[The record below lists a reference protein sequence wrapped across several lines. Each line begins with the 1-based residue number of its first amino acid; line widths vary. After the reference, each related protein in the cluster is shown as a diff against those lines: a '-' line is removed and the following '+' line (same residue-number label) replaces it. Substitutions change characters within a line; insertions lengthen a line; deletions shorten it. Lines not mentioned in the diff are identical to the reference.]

1 VLLALPLL
9 TCLAAAPTADG
20 KLHAYFFDVGHGDAT
35 LLVSPVGRTVL
46 IDAGPSAAG
55 NHLRLRV
62 PQLAKGELDLVILT
76 HAGDEHLG
84 AMAGLIETVGAR
96 RFLDPGLRD
105 QGEAHA
111 TLITRLQE
119 EGVQIVLPIPDP
131 ETPGELLRIDMGGGV
146 ELEVLWPRAPV
157 ETLLPSARRLQAN
170 SIVLR
175 AVFGETSLLLMG
187 DAQPETEE
195 YLLKRRYALQST
207 LLKVSDHGAA
217 ASSILPFLVGARPLA
232 GIISVGPGNALGA
245 PARSVLQRLQQVGV
259 KAFRTDLDGEVHAV
273 SDGKRFTVVT
283 ERLSAG
289 EATSTKWS
297 FPLAPIEA
305 PAPVAVRPAVRP
317 GKVLRLDDV
326 GVRLVPKVAKAAP
339 AEARAPVAKGAP
351 VVAKAAP
358 AEARGAAGRP
368 EIKRTAPKGDD
379 GVIALL
385 VAKKGDKFFHFADCP
400 TARKIP
406 PKEMVVFTSRG
417 EAARKFKPAGDC
429 SP

>member
-1 VLLALPLL
+1 MLFTLPLL

-46 IDAGPSAAG
+46 IDSGPGPAG
-55 NHLRLRV
+55 NHLRLRI
-62 PQLAKGELDLVILT
+62 PQLAKGELDLVVLT
-76 HAGDEHLG
+76 HAADEHLG
-84 AMAGLIETVGAR
+84 AMAELLESVGAR

-105 QGEAHA
+105 QGDAHA
-111 TLITRLQE
+111 ELIKRLQE
-119 EGVQIVLPIPDP
+119 QGVQIVLPVPDP

-157 ETLLPSARRLQAN
+157 ESLLTGGKKLPAN

-195 YLLKRRYALQST
+195 YLLKRRYTIQST

-217 ASSILPFLVGARPLA
+217 ASSTLPFLVGARPLA
-232 GIISVGPGNALGA
+232 GIISVGPGNPLGA

-259 KAFRTDLDGEVHAV
+259 KVFRTDLDGEVHAV

-305 PAPVAVRPAVRP
+305 PKPVAVVARP
-317 GKVLRLDDV
+317 GKVLRLDDAN
-326 GVRLVPKVAKAAP
+326 VRLTPKKPAP
-339 AEARAPVAKGAP
+339 PEEPRPT

-358 AEARGAAGRP
+358 TESRPSGRP

-385 VAKKGDKFFHFADCP
+385 VAKKGEKVFHFADCP
-400 TARKIP
+400 AARKIP
-406 PKEMVVFTSRG
+406 PKEMLVFTSRG
-417 EAARKFKPAGDC
+417 EAAKKLKPAPDC

>member
-1 VLLALPLL
+1 MLLALPLL
-9 TCLAAAPTADG
+9 TCLAAAPTPDG
-20 KLHAYFFDVGHGDAT
+20 KLHVYFFDVGHGDAT

-46 IDAGPSAAG
+46 IDSGPSTAG
-55 NHLRLRV
+55 SHLRLRM
-62 PQLAKGELDLVILT
+62 PQLVKGELDLVVLT
-76 HAGDEHLG
+76 QAGNEHLG
-84 AMAGLIETVGAR
+84 AMAELVESVGAR

-111 TLITRLQE
+111 ALIKRLQE
-119 EGVQIVLPIPDP
+119 AGVQIVLPVSDP

-157 ETLLPSARRLQAN
+157 ESLLPSGRKLAAN

-217 ASSILPFLVGARPLA
+217 ASSTLPFLVGARPLA

-259 KAFRTDLDGEVHAV
+259 KVFRTDLDGEVHAV
-273 SDGKRFTVVT
+273 SDGQRFSVVT

-297 FPLAPIEA
+297 FPLAPVEVPPP
-305 PAPVAVRPAVRP
+305 PAPVVAARP
-317 GKVLRLDDV
+317 GKMLRLDDV
-326 GVRLVPKVAKAAP
+326 KLAPAKKEEARPTVAAKA
-339 AEARAPVAKGAP
+339 GP
-351 VVAKAAP
+351 VV
-358 AEARGAAGRP
+358 GRP

-385 VAKKGDKFFHFADCP
+385 VAKKGDKVFHFADCP
-400 TARKIP
+400 AARKIP
-406 PKEMVVFTSRG
+406 PKEMLVFTSRG
-417 EAARKFKPAGDC
+417 EAAKKLKPAADC